1 MNLNNYHL
9 TISRNELNKDIN
21 ILSEFIYDLTLS
33 LNGSI
38 AAEHGLGQKKN
49 MLLKKYKSKE
59 YYDFLKNLKNY
70 LDPKKNLGANKL
82 FKS

>member
-1 MNLNNYHL
+1 MMVLMLNLKMNKMKK
-9 TISRNELNKDIN
+9 ISLITLVLL
-21 ILSEFIYDLTLS
+21 LSFS
-33 LNGSI
+33 SV
-38 AAEHGLGQKKN
+38 LGQKKN

>member
-1 MNLNNYHL
+1 MN
-9 TISRNELNKDIN
+9 
-21 ILSEFIYDLTLS
+21 FIYDLTLS

-38 AAEHGLGQKKN
+38 AAEHGLRTKEKN

-70 LDPKKNLGANKL
+70 LDPKKNLGD
-82 FKS
+82 